1 MDAVDPL
8 LRSPSKALSMLP
20 IQLDKPRNSRLK
32 LKTGL
37 GPSKPPP
44 SAAACPPS
52 HLAFPQAKPKEAL
65 PEPKTPSKT
74 PSKLI
79 TEYERIQTPSRSVK
93 SSGDKSLPGDKSL
106 LRLRLNL
113 DSSPPV
119 QESRKIF
126 CLSQELELLAVDN
139 SPVSKLEAFR
149 ALMAS
154 KPGFYRFSTGTQMD
168 QVQQHSRETQTSPVR
183 GLQHGITLEDLRSEL
198 GNANR
203 SLLIAFGF

>member
-126 CLSQELELLAVDN
+126 CLSQELELLA
-139 SPVSKLEAFR
+139 FR